1 MGVPPGKSTF
11 QVLKRQKTKPETHKF
26 ELPSATSKILAICK
40 NPNRCGL
47 ENAKSQEVVQ
57 PTNVQI
63 ELKTNDT
70 DKSHIYIYIYIYI
83 YICIYVY
90 LYFIYTHLH
99 SHFGSP
105 CAHMC
110 IHMRIRT
117 NFPPD
122 AIEVGCTVPT
132 SGPLP
137 RQPKS
142 TLGFHVILFV
152 DTACFQTTF
161 PKSFP
166 KPFWKRILETVFLTG
181 ITTENKVFQRESR

>member
-1 MGVPPGKSTF
+1 MI
-11 QVLKRQKTKPETHKF
+11 Q
-26 ELPSATSKILAICK
+26 TS
-40 NPNRCGL
+40 
-47 ENAKSQEVVQ
+47 
-57 PTNVQI
+57 PT
-63 ELKTNDT
+63 
-70 DKSHIYIYIYIYI
+70 

-90 LYFIYTHLH
+90 VYFIYTHLH

-122 AIEVGCTVPT
+122 ATEVGCTVPT

-137 RQPKS
+137 RQPKL

-152 DTACFQTTF
+152 DTACFQTAF

-166 KPFWKRILETVFLTG
+166 KSFWKRILETVFLTG
-181 ITTENKVFQRESR
+181 ITTENPGFPTGIPLETPFPECVSKMCLET